1 MVRKLLSTELLPA
14 EEKTKP
20 YGFLSSV
27 DRRVA
32 ERLCSPASLATCF
45 AGSSTAN
52 KVTGLSEKQASSFTE
67 QALVLFGLLVVF

>member
-1 MVRKLLSTELLPA
+1 MVRKLPSTELLPA

-32 ERLCSPASLATCF
+32 LQSCESRHVF
-45 AGSSTAN
+45 RR
-52 KVTGLSEKQASSFTE
+52 E
-67 QALVLFGLLVVF
+67 QYS